1 VAPRGAE
8 SLSTA
13 GRQKWAASRL
23 WAAHQAPYL
32 ARALLALDAVVV
44 DSDGGSTPEIDL
56 SAFPVDVGWHVY
68 VDPTVLDEMPTE
80 TVGFWLIHQ
89 ASHLLRHHH
98 DRFPTTAVE
107 APQVAPTARRGPEQV
122 RWNVAGDLEIND
134 DLVAGQVVLP
144 DRAELPRRHGFTD
157 GLTAETYFDMLPK
170 RTTDT
175 PTDRV
180 HDETDGPTP
189 GRDPGESTDCG
200 GGCDGQPRP
209 WDTGGSGLSAMGRQL
224 LEHQVAHEIRERQR
238 SRGDVPAGWGRWAD
252 DVLEPVIDWRR
263 ALAAAVRR
271 GLADVTGR
279 VDFTYRKPSRRSASS
294 PDVVMPSLR
303 QPVPQVAMVLDTS
316 GSMSDTLLSQ
326 CLAEVGGVLAG
337 LGVARHQLRIVCC
350 DAEAYEAQRVMAA
363 REVKLL
369 GGGGTDM
376 GAGLREAADLRPR
389 PDLVVVLTDG
399 YTPWPASAP
408 RGIEVVVG
416 LIGGGGG
423 TAPPWARAVSI
434 EPRP

>member
-1 VAPRGAE
+1 
-8 SLSTA
+8 
-13 GRQKWAASRL
+13 
-23 WAAHQAPYL
+23 
-32 ARALLALDAVVV
+32 
-44 DSDGGSTPEIDL
+44 
-56 SAFPVDVGWHVY
+56 
-68 VDPTVLDEMPTE
+68 MPTE

-157 GLTAETYFDMLPK
+157 GLTAETFFDMLPGK
-170 RTTDT
+170 ATA
-175 PTDRV
+175 
-180 HDETDGPTP
+180 TP
-189 GRDPGESTDCG
+189 GVHAHPGTGDSTSGGLATSADCG
-200 GGCDGQPRP
+200 SGCDGQPRP
-209 WDTGGSGLSAMGRQL
+209 WDTGGSGLSSTARQL
-224 LEHQVAHEIRERQR
+224 LAHQVAHEIRERQR
-238 SRGDVPAGWGRWAD
+238 SRGDVPAGWTRWAD
-252 DVLEPVIDWRR
+252 DVLQPVVDWRR

-294 PDVVMPSLR
+294 PGVVLPSLR
-303 QPVPQVAMVLDTS
+303 QPVPKVAMVLDTS

-326 CLAEVGGVLAG
+326 CLAEVGGVLTG

-399 YTPWPASAP
+399 YTPWPAIAP

-416 LIGGGGG
+416 LIGGGG